1 MTCREASR
9 EVFLREPGVLTTAE
23 VVACIGTRH
32 PSRPWRLS
40 TIRTMLIAL
49 SVNHSSAHHYPAFR
63 KHAFLFSLGGGRFR
77 LWDASKVAGATN
89 VGGPGRGPAAVRRGR
104 AHAVA
109 TAESHVAG
117 SATPSEASTA
127 PDRSELVTHWV

>member
-1 MTCREASR
+1 MICREAIR

-23 VVACIGTRH
+23 VVARIGTRH
-32 PSRPWRLS
+32 PSRPWKLS

-77 LWDASKVAGATN
+77 LWDASEDDGATT
-89 VGGPGRGPAAVRRGR
+89 VGGPGRKPAAVRRGR
-104 AHAVA
+104 VHAVA
-109 TAESHVAG
+109 TAESDVAG